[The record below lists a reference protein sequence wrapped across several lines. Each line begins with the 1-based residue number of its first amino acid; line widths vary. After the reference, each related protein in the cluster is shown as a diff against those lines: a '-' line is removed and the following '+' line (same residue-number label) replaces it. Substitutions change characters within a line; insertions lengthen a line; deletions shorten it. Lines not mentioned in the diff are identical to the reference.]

1 LAFSHALGQRFPAPQ
16 FRVCRAGLEPFASFG
31 NNRFFK
37 VADDFEGHPQLLSI
51 FDKSKQYSGPQNIE
65 PDSANA
71 GAGTLHHFAF
81 AMEKEQFAQEKER
94 LQGIGLDIQFAGYKQ
109 LGWRSIHF
117 HDPDGNSLE
126 FVGYDSSIIDVDE
139 NKPVRH
145 TNSQEAQ

>member
-71 GAGTLHHFAF
+71 GA
-81 AMEKEQFAQEKER
+81 
-94 LQGIGLDIQFAGYKQ
+94 
-109 LGWRSIHF
+109 
-117 HDPDGNSLE
+117 
-126 FVGYDSSIIDVDE
+126 
-139 NKPVRH
+139 
-145 TNSQEAQ
+145 